1 MSVTRLRNYHQLWDR
16 EDIKCC
22 PIDTTFR
29 LVGKKFTILIIREM
43 MRDKTRFNQFL
54 DSIEGINPKI
64 SARLK
69 EMEKSG
75 LIRRKVC
82 STETPIRIG
91 YFLTEKGSAPKS
103 ILNQMAIFSMRHC
116 VKEVFKDRKP
126 RTLKRDL
133 VSTL

>member
-1 MSVTRLRNYHQLWDR
+1 MTRLRNNHRLWDG

-29 LVGKKFTILIIREM
+29 LAGKKFTILIIREM
-43 MRDKTRFNQFL
+43 MRDNQFL

-64 SARLK
+64 LSARLK

-75 LIRRKVC
+75 LIRRKIR
-82 STETPIRIG
+82 STEPPVRIG
-91 YFLTEKGSAPKS
+91 YFLTEKGSALKS
-103 ILNQMAIFSMRHC
+103 ILNQMARFSMRHC
-116 VKEVFKDRKP
+116 AKEVFKDRKP

-133 VSTL
+133 ASTLQ

>member
-1 MSVTRLRNYHQLWDR
+1 VTRLRNYHQLWDR

-91 YFLTEKGSAPKS
+91 YFLTEKGSALKS

>member
-1 MSVTRLRNYHQLWDR
+1 MSVTRLRNYHQLWHR
-16 EDIKCC
+16 KDIKCC

-64 SARLK
+64 LSARLK

-75 LIRRKVC
+75 LIRRKVY
-82 STETPIRIG
+82 STETPVRIDIS
-91 YFLTEKGSAPKS
+91 L
-103 ILNQMAIFSMRHC
+103 L
-116 VKEVFKDRKP
+116 RKVV
-126 RTLKRDL
+126 L
-133 VSTL
+133 

>member
-1 MSVTRLRNYHQLWDR
+1 VTRLRNYHQLWDR

-29 LVGKKFTILIIREM
+29 LVGKKFTILMIREM

-64 SARLK
+64 LSARLK

-75 LIRRKVC
+75 LIRR
-82 STETPIRIG
+82 
-91 YFLTEKGSAPKS
+91 
-103 ILNQMAIFSMRHC
+103 
-116 VKEVFKDRKP
+116 
-126 RTLKRDL
+126 
-133 VSTL
+133 